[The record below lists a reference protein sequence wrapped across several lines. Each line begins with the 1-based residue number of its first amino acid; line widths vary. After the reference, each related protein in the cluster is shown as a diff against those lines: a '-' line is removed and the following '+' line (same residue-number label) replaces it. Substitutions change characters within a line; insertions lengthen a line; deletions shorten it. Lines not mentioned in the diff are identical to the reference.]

1 MNPSLKNTSFSINI
15 FCVLFQSREQAA
27 MTVLSN
33 HVVVCLFADHQS
45 PLIGLRSLIMP
56 LRASNFEYE
65 ELKHVVIVGDKE
77 YIRKEWKNL
86 NSFPK
91 ISILSVSMLFKF
103 LVMCSVILYLFYA
116 QFNKRFCTFLKLICW
131 NGCCLI
137 FCT

>member
-1 MNPSLKNTSFSINI
+1 LYSFNGSVREKKKLYSQST
-15 FCVLFQSREQAA
+15 FSVLLFQSREQAA

-91 ISILSVSMLFKF
+91 ISILSVSTCIKEKY
-103 LVMCSVILYLFYA
+103 LVF
-116 QFNKRFCTFLKLICW
+116 R
-131 NGCCLI
+131 
-137 FCT
+137 

>member
-1 MNPSLKNTSFSINI
+1 
-15 FCVLFQSREQAA
+15 

-77 YIRKEWKNL
+77 YIRKEWKTL

-91 ISILSVSMLFKF
+91 ISILNVSILVKF
-103 LVMCSVILYLFYA
+103 LTNYSCMRSITLWILYHLF
-116 QFNKRFCTFLKLICW
+116 NLLKKFCSSLKECYRYQ
-131 NGCCLI
+131 I
-137 FCT
+137 FSH